1 MSALYICVAAWLAL
15 NAATFAILM
24 LRPDRRD
31 NDAWAD
37 EMHERPSPIVRATH

>member
-1 MSALYICVAAWLAL
+1 MSALLICVAAWFAL
-15 NAATFAILM
+15 NAAIFAVLM

-37 EMHERPSPIVRATH
+37 EVHGRPSPIVRATH

>member
-31 NDAWAD
+31 NDALGLLTTVVKGHPA
-37 EMHERPSPIVRATH
+37 RNSR